1 MIKLFVKFIKFYFD
15 IINLKKEDV
24 EQGKRFLF
32 GDLTHSAKAEEI
44 KFF

>member
-1 MIKLFVKFIKFYFD
+1 MIKLLVKFYFCF
-15 IINLKKEDV
+15 INLKKEEA
-24 EQGKRFLF
+24 EQEKRFLF